1 MNDIQLFS
9 NNEFGTIR
17 ATVID
22 EEPWFV
28 ASDVASAL
36 EYGAAAKLTRN
47 LFDDEKGVHIVDTPG
62 GNQQVSVISL
72 GGLFHAMNMR
82 RTGVIKNKGNRERVE
97 RFQRWVNHDVLPA
110 IVKDGGYMVARID
123 ETPEQTLARAILI
136 AKDALDRKDSII
148 KSLETQVA
156 VYDKEY
162 TRLVP
167 KAQFYDNLMDSD
179 GLLSVRDAAKILKSY
194 DPTMSEKRLR
204 QSLRD
209 DRMVEKRST
218 KACAVAIERGYMRE
232 RPFSF
237 KHSDGHETF
246 DHYGCLTP
254 KGLDW
259 CRRRYCDQHM
269 FDFQ

>member
-1 MNDIQLFS
+1 MDNEIQLFHS
-9 NNEFGTIR
+9 DQFGDVR
-17 ATVID
+17 ALSVD
-22 EEPWFV
+22 GEPWFV
-28 ASDVASAL
+28 AKDVCDALGIRTDTVRKILDSDEVSETNPNTIGVA
-36 EYGAAAKLTRN
+36 
-47 LFDDEKGVHIVDTPG
+47 G
-62 GNQQVSVISL
+62 GHNPLVISEP
-72 GGLFHAMNMR
+72 GLYKLVLKSRKTEA
-82 RTGVIKNKGNRERVE
+82 KA
-97 RFQRWVNHDVLPA
+97 FQRWVTHEVLPA
-110 IVKDGGYMVARID
+110 IRRTGGYMVARD
-123 ETPEQTLARAILI
+123 ETPEQTMARALLI
-136 AKDALDRKDSII
+136 AQETIDRSNKALRFEQERNAAL
-148 KSLETQVA
+148 LEENG
-156 VYDKEY
+156 K
-162 TRLVP
+162 LVP

-194 DPTMSEKRLR
+194 DQTMSEKRLR

-209 DRMVEKRST
+209 DRMVEKRTT

-232 RPFSF
+232 RPFSI

>member
-1 MNDIQLFS
+1 MNDIQLFT
-9 NNEFGTIR
+9 NDEFGTIR
-17 ATVID
+17 TIEVDGDIM
-22 EEPWFV
+22 FCGK
-28 ASDVASAL
+28 DVATALGYTNTSDALRRHCKSDGVAFHYPIQDVMGRTQEARFITEGDLYRLAASSKLESAQRF
-36 EYGAAAKLTRN
+36 ESWVFDEVIPSIRKHGAYMTPVTIDAIIADPAFGIRLLTE
-47 LFDDEKGVHIVDTPG
+47 LQSE
-62 GNQQVSVISL
+62 
-72 GGLFHAMNMR
+72 
-82 RTGVIKNKGNRERVE
+82 RER
-97 RFQRWVNHDVLPA
+97 N
-110 IVKDGGYMVARID
+110 
-123 ETPEQTLARAILI
+123 RALLQENC
-136 AKDALDRKDSII
+136 K
-148 KSLETQVA
+148 
-156 VYDKEY
+156 
-162 TRLVP
+162 LVP

-194 DPTMSEKRLR
+194 DPTMTEKRLR

-209 DRMVEKRST
+209 DRMVEKRTT

-259 CRRRYCDQHM
+259 CKRRYCDQHM

>member
-1 MNDIQLFS
+1 MDDAIQLFS
-9 NNEFGTIR
+9 NDEFGTIR

-97 RFQRWVNHDVLPA
+97 RFQRWVNHD
-110 IVKDGGYMVARID
+110 
-123 ETPEQTLARAILI
+123 
-136 AKDALDRKDSII
+136 S
-148 KSLETQVA
+148 
-156 VYDKEY
+156 
-162 TRLVP
+162 
-167 KAQFYDNLMDSD
+167 
-179 GLLSVRDAAKILKSY
+179 
-194 DPTMSEKRLR
+194 
-204 QSLRD
+204 
-209 DRMVEKRST
+209 
-218 KACAVAIERGYMRE
+218 
-232 RPFSF
+232 
-237 KHSDGHETF
+237 ETF

-259 CRRRYCDQHM
+259 CKRRYCDQHM
-269 FDFQ
+269 FDF

>member
-1 MNDIQLFS
+1 MDNEIQLFHS
-9 NNEFGTIR
+9 DKFGDVR
-17 ATVID
+17 ALSVD
-22 EEPWFV
+22 CEPWFV
-28 ASDVASAL
+28 AKDVCDILGLGRQQDS
-36 EYGAAAKLTRN
+36 TRY
-47 LFDDEKGVHIVDTPG
+47 LDDDEKRGCLVNTPSG
-62 GNQQVSVISL
+62 EQRMVCVSEP
-72 GGLFHAMNMR
+72 GLYKLIMR
-82 RTGVIKNKGNRERVE
+82 SRKPEAKA
-97 RFQRWVNHDVLPA
+97 FQRWVTHEVLPA
-110 IVKDGGYMVARID
+110 IRKHGAYMTPVTID
-123 ETPEQTLARAILI
+123 AIIADPAFGIRLLTELQTERERSRALLEQNC
-136 AKDALDRKDSII
+136 
-148 KSLETQVA
+148 
-156 VYDKEY
+156 
-162 TRLVP
+162 RLVS

-259 CRRRYCDQHM
+259 CKRRYCDQHM

>member
-9 NNEFGTIR
+9 NDEFGSIR

-28 ASDVASAL
+28 AADVASAL

-62 GNQQVSVISL
+62 GNQQVSIISL
-72 GGLFHAMNMR
+72 SGLFHAMNMR
-82 RTGVIKNKGNRERVE
+82 RTGVIKNKENRDRVE
-97 RFQRWVNHDVLPA
+97 RFQRWVNHEVLPA
-110 IVKDGGYMVARID
+110 IVKDGGYMVAID
-123 ETPEQTLARAILI
+123 ETPEQTMARALLI
-136 AKDALDRKDSII
+136 AQDTIDRSNRQLAHERTRNAAL
-148 KSLETQVA
+148 LEHNAT
-156 VYDKEY
+156 
-162 TRLVP
+162 LVP

-194 DPTMSEKRLR
+194 DPTIGEKRLR
-204 QSLRD
+204 QNLRD
-209 DRMVEKRST
+209 DCMVEKRTT
-218 KACAVAIERGYMRE
+218 KATSVAIERGYMRE

-259 CRRRYCDQHM
+259 CKRRYCDQHM

>member
-1 MNDIQLFS
+1 MDNEIQLFHS
-9 NNEFGTIR
+9 DQFGDVR
-17 ATVID
+17 ALSVD
-22 EEPWFV
+22 GEPWFV
-28 ASDVASAL
+28 AKDVAKAL
-36 EYGAAAKLTRN
+36 GYRDAEKMTRR
-47 LFDDEKGVHIVDTPG
+47 LDDDEKGTRSVGTPG
-62 GNQQVSVISL
+62 GEQRVSVITEA
-72 GGLFHAMNMR
+72 GLYSAVLR
-82 RTGVIKNKGNRERVE
+82 AKIPGARE
-97 RFQRWVNHDVLPA
+97 FKRWVTHDVLPA
-110 IVKDGGYMVARID
+110 IRRTGGYMVARD
-123 ETPEQTLARAILI
+123 ETPEQTMARALLI
-136 AKDALDRKDSII
+136 AQETIDRSNKALRFEQERNAAL
-148 KSLETQVA
+148 LEQNG
-156 VYDKEY
+156 K
-162 TRLVP
+162 LVP

-269 FDFQ
+269 FDF

>member
-9 NNEFGTIR
+9 NDEFGTIR
-17 ATVID
+17 TIEVDDDIM
-22 EEPWFV
+22 FCGK
-28 ASDVASAL
+28 DVATALGYRDTTNALKQHCRGVAFHHPIQDVMGRTQEARFITEGDLYRLAASSKLESAQRFESWVFDEVIPSIRKHGTYMTPVTIDAIIADPAFGIRL
-36 EYGAAAKLTRN
+36 LTE
-47 LFDDEKGVHIVDTPG
+47 LQDE
-62 GNQQVSVISL
+62 
-72 GGLFHAMNMR
+72 
-82 RTGVIKNKGNRERVE
+82 RER
-97 RFQRWVNHDVLPA
+97 N
-110 IVKDGGYMVARID
+110 
-123 ETPEQTLARAILI
+123 
-136 AKDALDRKDSII
+136 AK
-148 KSLETQVA
+148 
-156 VYDKEY
+156 
-162 TRLVP
+162 LVP

-209 DRMVEKRST
+209 DRMVEKRTT

-259 CRRRYCDQHM
+259 CKRRYCDQHM